1 MARVFPPSPALLAL
15 GAVLVAGGSPLAAQ
29 EGIRGFPDAQVAAQ
43 RAREAEGRAV
53 PNRDT
58 LAAHMERL
66 TRGPHLVGTP
76 ASRAVAE
83 ALLARWRSFGVAAQI
98 ETFPA
103 RIPLP
108 VSQVVELVSPE
119 RHAATLQE
127 PGLPEDPATM
137 APGYIPSFAGFAADG
152 DVTAEV
158 VYVNYGF
165 QEDYRL
171 LDSLGI
177 SVRGKI
183 VLARDGGVSAPRWR
197 LAAER
202 GAVGVLVYHDPKDE
216 GFYTGEAY
224 PKGARRP
231 EFAIR
236 TGSHAGSDEL
246 TDLMGG
252 PGAPGN
258 AGGLP
263 TIPVMVIAGQ
273 DALPMLRHLTGT
285 LAPEAW
291 RGAYPVTYRL
301 GGGGPARVRMA
312 LRSDWAVR
320 TLYNVVATIPGA
332 RSEAQWVLVGT
343 HHDAIGGPGADDP
356 ISSLVAIDEALRTL
370 AQLRARGWRPART
383 LKFLAWDGEELG
395 ILGSLAWM
403 DRHADALRR
412 SAIVY
417 LNGDN
422 VQAGW
427 FRAQGPPSLQPFVQE
442 LLRDLPDPE
451 RGVSVLQ
458 AWQQGPGIMNPGGSV
473 TTVAGAGARPFAL
486 APMGLNTDAAPFGLK
501 LGIPAMH
508 MAYSGRT
515 GPLGARHTRYETYQ
529 YYSRFLDPGFGTVA
543 LLSRTFTMAALRL
556 ADAPLLPF
564 AFTGVAPLW
573 RRQLEDIDKV
583 ARATPRVGAL
593 PLAPLWEALDT
604 LAQTAARY
612 EAAAAPL
619 ARLSPD
625 DAARRWNA
633 LAPVNAR
640 LYQAEQALLD
650 PDTTRGP
657 RYNRHLVMGTTGL
670 YSRTGVNP
678 FPHLTRAVVER
689 PDAAVARDAI
699 ERLVAAVRRYA
710 AQVDAAATAL
720 AAALR

>member
-1 MARVFPPSPALLAL
+1 MASRRPAAVVLLAL
-15 GAVLVAGGSPLAAQ
+15 SAVALPLGAQ
-29 EGIRGFPDAQVAAQ
+29 EPIRGFPAALLAAQ
-43 RAREAEGRAV
+43 RAREAEARAF

-66 TRGPHLVGTP
+66 TRGPHLVGTL
-76 ASRAVAE
+76 ASRAVAQG
-83 ALLARWRSFGVAAQI
+83 LLARWRGYGVQADI

-108 VSQVVELVSPE
+108 VSQVVELVFPE
-119 RHAATLQE
+119 RHVATLQE

-165 QEDYRL
+165 PDDYRL

-177 SVRGKI
+177 SVKGKI
-183 VLARDGGVSAPRWR
+183 VLTRDGGVSAPKWR

-202 GAVGVLVYHDPKDE
+202 GAVGCLIYHDPRDE
-216 GFYTGEAY
+216 GFYTGDAY

-231 EFAIR
+231 EFAMR
-236 TGSHAGSDEL
+236 TGSVAGSENL

-252 PGAPGN
+252 PNAPGN

-263 TIPVMVIAGQ
+263 SIPVMVLAGQ
-273 DALPMLRHLTGT
+273 DALPILRHLAGA
-285 LAPEAW
+285 LAPEGW

-301 GGGGPARVRMA
+301 GNGGPARVRMA
-312 LRSDWAVR
+312 LRSDWSPR
-320 TLYNVVATIPGA
+320 TLYNVVATMPGT
-332 RSEAQWVLVGT
+332 RSERQWVLVGT

-356 ISSLVAIDEALRTL
+356 ISALVAIDEALRTL

-403 DRHADALRR
+403 DRHADALRQG
-412 SAIVY
+412 AVVY

-427 FRAQGPPSLQPFVQE
+427 FRAQGPPSLQAFVQE

-473 TTVAGAGARPFAL
+473 TAVAGTGPRPFAL

-508 MAYSGRT
+508 LAYSGRP

-543 LLSRTFTMAALRL
+543 LLSRTFAMAALRM

-564 AFTGVAPLW
+564 AFTGVAATW
-573 RRQLEDIDKV
+573 RGQLEAINLA
-583 ARATPRVGAL
+583 ARANARVGAL
-593 PLAPLWEALDT
+593 EMGTLGGALDS
-604 LAQTAARY
+604 LAQAAARY
-612 EAAAAPL
+612 DAVAAGV
-619 ARLSPD
+619 ARLSAD
-625 DAARRWNA
+625 DVARRWGA
-633 LAPVNAR
+633 LAAVNAQ

-650 PDTTRGP
+650 PDTARGP
-657 RYNRHLVMGTTGL
+657 RYNRHLMMGTTGL

-689 PDAAVARDAI
+689 PDRAAAVDALRRIEGAVARYTARIDG
-699 ERLVAAVRRYA
+699 
-710 AQVDAAATAL
+710 ATAAL
-720 AAALR
+720 AAALK

>member
-1 MARVFPPSPALLAL
+1 MTRRRPAAILLLAL
-15 GAVLVAGGSPLAAQ
+15 SAGALPVASQ
-29 EGIRGFPDAQVAAQ
+29 EPIRGFPAALLAAQ
-43 RAREAEGRAV
+43 RAREAEARAL